1 MQVLIIGYQRAEEIT
16 KVIFSVSK
24 FKPKKLYLAMDGPKD
39 NLKKVLCE
47 EARSKALKA
56 VNWDCELI
64 TLFSELNHGP
74 GKFVLLAIDW
84 FFKKENE
91 GLILE
96 DDILIH
102 DQFYEFARRFSSI
115 KNLAC
120 VSACTFD
127 NYLTKKEKEI
137 NYFYSLIPSIWGWYT
152 TKKIWYQFRSFKRKR
167 ESPVKYFFNLKKYI
181 GFWQSFV
188 FSMCLDYIDQ
198 GNLVGWDYEFAYFQI
213 ISRKI
218 SIYPTS
224 CMAENIGNSALAMHC
239 ESKDPISQ
247 KITNR
252 RIQNKKYII
261 NPKINKNYMS
271 QQSLNT
277 MMKEEYK
284 IHAFK
289 GLIKYFFKK
298 IFLTLKSLI
307 VN

>member
-1 MQVLIIGYQRAEEIT
+1 MAVLVVGYQRAEEIS
-16 KVIFSVSK
+16 KVIFSLSK
-24 FKPKKLYLAMDGPKD
+24 FKPKKLYLAMDGPK
-39 NLKKVLCE
+39 NNQKKNLCE
-47 EARSKALKA
+47 EARSRALNA

-74 GKFVLLAIDW
+74 GKFMLLAIDW
-84 FFKKENE
+84 FFKKENQ

-102 DQFYEFARRFSSI
+102 DQFYEFAKRFSSI
-115 KNLAC
+115 KDLAC

-127 NYLTKKEKEI
+127 NYLLNKEQEI
-137 NYFYSLIPSIWGWYT
+137 KCFYSLIPSIWGWYT
-152 TKKIWYQFRSFKRKR
+152 TKKIWHQFRHFKRKR
-167 ESPVKYFFNLKKYI
+167 ESPIKYFFNLKKYI

-198 GNLVGWDYEFAYFQI
+198 GKLVGWDYEFAYFQI

-218 SIYPTS
+218 SIYPS
-224 CMAENIGNSALAMHC
+224 FCMAENIGNSPLAMHC

-247 KITNR
+247 TITNK
-252 RIQNKKYII
+252 RIQNKKSIL
-261 NPKINKNYMS
+261 NPKLNKNYMS
-271 QQSLNT
+271 KQSLNT

-289 GLIKYFFKK
+289 GLIKYFLKK
-298 IFLTLKSLI
+298 IFKI
-307 VN
+307 GGR